1 MDQVFIK
8 ALRIETIIGI
18 YDWERVTRQVVELDL
33 EMAWDNRPPAASD
46 DIALALDYEAVSNR
60 LRQFVGERQFL
71 LVETM
76 AEEIAAIVLR
86 EFHSPWVRVR
96 VTKLGAIK
104 GAAGVGVE
112 IERGVR

>member
-1 MDQVFIK
+1 MDKVFIK
-8 ALRIETIIGI
+8 ALCIETIIGI
-18 YDWERVTRQVVELDL
+18 YDWERATKQVVELDL

-60 LRQFVGERQFL
+60 MRQFAGERQFL

-76 AEEIAAIVLR
+76 AEEIAAIVLQ

-96 VTKLGAIK
+96 VTKPGAID
-104 GAAGVGVE
+104 GAAGVGVQ
-112 IERGVR
+112 IERGMR